1 MPLISRGWNS
11 RCRSLSTQ
19 PMGPV
24 LTIGCLAELSVE
36 DWPNLTFGFRPSAD
50 MLDLAAG
57 TMQRYVSL
65 SANKGGED
73 ESRPDSDTILVWR
86 NDGQVFHRA
95 AEAGERLAYLEA
107 RRGKTFGEICAL
119 LEFQNADENITWR
132 VASFLADWFR
142 DGLVSRVSVVA

>member
-1 MPLISRGWNS
+1 
-11 RCRSLSTQ
+11 
-19 PMGPV
+19 
-24 LTIGCLAELSVE
+24 
-36 DWPNLTFGFRPSAD
+36 LTFGFHPSAD